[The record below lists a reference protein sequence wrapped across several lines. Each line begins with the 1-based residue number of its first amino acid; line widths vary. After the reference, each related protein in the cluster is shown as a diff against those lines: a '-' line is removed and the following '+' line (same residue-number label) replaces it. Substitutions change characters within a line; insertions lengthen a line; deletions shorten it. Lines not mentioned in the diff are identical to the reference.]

1 MHYPVLLSWRAWVV
15 RDHGIKCVHNYT
27 SPKPEK
33 SVPVPTLISSV
44 LPVLAAGY
52 PAVRQYSWRQ
62 FEEIEWSESHVWPH
76 SGCWRWQGNY
86 DDPKRPYDANFTYNI
101 ILGLYSLCPASY
113 KVLKMRTCQTI
124 THVIIITGVSFRSRA
139 YIRCCANVSSRSRKW
154 ESTTAI
160 PTTTPTHPSLPTSP
174 AAAVTE
180 TATQHIC
187 LSQVILLPQNDG
199 RFPGCCCC
207 CWSLLYSSIQFKDL
221 GVQQSSQKWSQLPYF
236 SPPSDSLEV
245 CPSEKDPVPS
255 CQCRSS
261 TVACFCAWSFLQA
274 MWWSIVR

>member
-1 MHYPVLLSWRAWVV
+1 MVPGERTYRRILWPIMSVSRQTTYLYVTFQKINNYLYITMHYPVLLSWRAWVV

-52 PAVRQYSWRQ
+52 PAVRQYAWRQ

-86 DDPKRPYDANFTYNI
+86 DDSKRPYDANFTYNI

-124 THVIIITGVSFRSRA
+124 TYVIIITGVSFRSRV
-139 YIRCCANVSSRSRKW
+139 YIRCC
-154 ESTTAI
+154 
-160 PTTTPTHPSLPTSP
+160 
-174 AAAVTE
+174 
-180 TATQHIC
+180 C
-187 LSQVILLPQNDG
+187 
-199 RFPGCCCC
+199 
-207 CWSLLYSSIQFKDL
+207 
-221 GVQQSSQKWSQLPYF
+221 
-236 SPPSDSLEV
+236 
-245 CPSEKDPVPS
+245 
-255 CQCRSS
+255 
-261 TVACFCAWSFLQA
+261 
-274 MWWSIVR
+274 